1 MRISSFMIG
10 LIVMM
15 LVVTSFGGLMSV
27 MAPKYN
33 VSYNESDMETYNKLR
48 EMENISMQIKDKTES
63 AGGTSVID
71 LVGGF
76 LSDAINALRLAWKSY
91 DVFTDMADAGV
102 EQAQLPDY
110 YKTAILTMI
119 LILIIVGGF
128 IAVMVNRDV

>member
-15 LVVTSFGGLMSV
+15 LVVTSFGSLMSV

-33 VSYNESDMETYNKLR
+33 VTYNESDMEIYNKLR
-48 EMENISMQIKDKTES
+48 DMANDSIEIRNRTEAS
-63 AGGTSVID
+63 GGTSKLD

-76 LSDAINALRLAWKSY
+76 LSDAINALRVAWKSY
-91 DVFTDMADAGV
+91 DVFTDMADAGI
-102 EQAQLPDY
+102 EQVQLPGY
-110 YKTAILTMI
+110 YKTAILTII
-119 LILIIVGGF
+119 LILVVVAGF